1 MNIYW
6 KMVMSPII
14 NEIKPLNIV
23 EIHSNIEEIT
33 ENLIK
38 YCEDENA
45 NLTIL
50 NPLKDQ
56 TDSKYYFEQEKSVEV
71 VNQKVLE
78 QLQLTKNYDAFIINL
93 TEDYQELKKILET
106 VETNKKNNNFPP
118 IFLMFSD
125 AESSEIPEEHDNS
138 ELNTIKELYV
148 DYKDVINDFIRESE
162 SELQF
167 SYLEIN
173 GNGILYENHP
183 ELNELVQRSVDI
195 YTEVENENVN
205 IRNDLE
211 EYKTQVKDL
220 ETRVDEVKTEFEFRN
235 NKNRSVG
242 QRIISKFPFLNMIR
256 YIPRMGLK
264 TTLINRKGYQE
275 IKKNNLLDV
284 GYYLNTYADIRKTG
298 KDPIIHYIY
307 NGFKEGRNPSREFDA
322 EYYFENHSDVKKSK
336 LNPLVH
342 YALYGIKENRKTHRE
357 ETEAE
362 SKNYSGEIFLRR
374 ADMSIEG
381 CVEVGETEASDII
394 LRIDDENF
402 NLKTQKIQDQGSEE
416 YTVFKFNIPPSFIDE
431 KTHDI
436 RVYDGI
442 NGNLVSKTRMILAQ
456 TKNFRDLSGFLKNS
470 LVSPLLF
477 APFREQDK
485 RCFATM
491 EDITKHLITLS
502 ETTDNKP
509 LVSVIIPVYNSI
521 KTLKVAIE
529 SVLEQTY
536 PNIELVVV
544 DGGSTDGSLEYLR
557 KLELENLVLIQ
568 NPDCKETWSARNLG
582 LTATH
587 GEYVAYLNPDYS
599 WDPRY
604 MSAMMGAF
612 SKLEDADALYCGQ
625 FLFEENKKYPFAA
638 NYGSLNRSLLENRN
652 YIDLNGV
659 CHKQDLYKR
668 IGGFDESLKEYT
680 DWEWIMRMV
689 NDSKLYSIPVL
700 LTNHHKQTKNQP
712 SNEALLKLLR
722 KKQAQRNH
730 EKTSQIKQMDNINN
744 VSIVIP
750 SYESL
755 EDIQECLEALLNL
768 NLQGW
773 VEIIVVD
780 NNSSKAVTDYLTKMK
795 TESSIKLIKNQINY
809 GFTYAVNQGIEIAS
823 EGNDILLMNNDAMI
837 TPGAIEA
844 MQKAAYK
851 LKDCGLIVPKQILP
865 AESNTLT
872 KHVPYASLNYEC
884 DVNLSG
890 LFNNMVNLPLFH
902 SGNYVELS
910 FAPFFCVYI
919 RNDVLKNSVGL
930 DAEYGRH
937 YRSDRMYCNYVRHV
951 MNLKIYH
958 TSEANVYHKLQQST
972 EVLKEKSSKDYDTMF
987 VKNQWDDEL
996 ASKFGYKKPVWDE

>member
-23 EIHSNIEEIT
+23 EIYSNTKELT
-33 ENLIK
+33 EHLIK

-45 NLTIL
+45 DLTII

-56 TDSKYYFEQEKSVEV
+56 TDPKYHLEHEKSVKV
-71 VNQKVLE
+71 VNQNVLE
-78 QLQLTKNYDAFIINL
+78 QIQLIKNYDVLVINL
-93 TEDYQELKKILET
+93 TGDYQELKNILKM
-106 VETNKKNNNFPP
+106 VETNKKTTKFPF
-118 IFLMFSD
+118 IFLMYSD
-125 AESSEIPEEHDNS
+125 AESSEIPEKNGNT

-148 DYKDVINDFIRESE
+148 DYKDVINDFIMETDR
-162 SELQF
+162 ELQF

-183 ELNELVQRSVDI
+183 YLNELVQRTVDI
-195 YTEVENENVN
+195 YTEVENENLN
-205 IRNDLE
+205 IRKDLE
-211 EYKTQVKDL
+211 IYKTQTKDL
-220 ETRVDEVKTEFEFRN
+220 EARVDEVKTEFEFRN

-256 YIPRMGLK
+256 YIPRTGFK

-307 NGFKEGRNPSREFDA
+307 NGFNEGRNPSREFDA
-322 EYYFENHSDVKKSK
+322 EYYFETHPDVKKSK

-342 YALYGIKENRKTHRE
+342 YALYGIKENRKTYRE
-357 ETEAE
+357 ETEAK
-362 SKNYSGEIFLRR
+362 SNNYHGEIFLRR

-381 CVEVGETEASDII
+381 CVEVGETEVSDII

-402 NLKTQKIQDQGSEE
+402 NLKTQKIQDPSSEE
-416 YTVFKFNIPPSFIDE
+416 FNVFKFNIPPSFIDE
-431 KTHDI
+431 KTHEI
-436 RVYDGI
+436 RVYDGN

-456 TKNFRDLSGFLKNS
+456 TKNFRDLSGYLKNS
-470 LVSPLLF
+470 LVSPLIF

-521 KTLKVAIE
+521 KTLKAAIE
-529 SVLEQTY
+529 SVLDQTY

-557 KLELENLVLIQ
+557 KLNIANLVLIQ
-568 NPDCKETWSARNLG
+568 NPDSKETWSARNLG

-587 GEYVAYLNPDYS
+587 GEYVTYLNPDYS

-612 SKLEDADALYCGQ
+612 SELEDADALYSGQ

-659 CHKQDLYKR
+659 CHKQDLYKK

-680 DWEWIMRMV
+680 DWDWVMRMV
-689 NDSKLYSIPVL
+689 NDSKVYSIPVL
-700 LTNHHKQTKNQP
+700 LTNHHKQIKNQP
-712 SNEALLKLLR
+712 SNEARLKQLR
-722 KKQAQRNH
+722 LKQAQRNH
-730 EKTSQIKQMDNINN
+730 EKISQIKQMDNLNN

-755 EDIQECLEALLNL
+755 EDIQECLDAIIDL
-768 NLQGW
+768 NLQSW
-773 VEIIVVD
+773 VELIVVD
-780 NNSSKAVTDYLTKMK
+780 NNSSKAVTDYLTKM
-795 TESSIKLIKNQINY
+795 ESESFIKLIKNKINY
-809 GFTYAVNQGIEIAS
+809 GFTYAVNQGIEIAR

-844 MQKAAYK
+844 MQNAAYN
-851 LKDCGLIVPKQILP
+851 LTDCGLIVPKQILP

-872 KHVPYASLNYEC
+872 KHVPYASSDYEC

-890 LFNNMVNLPLFH
+890 LFNNMLNLPLFH
-902 SGNYVELS
+902 SGKYVELS

-919 RNDVLKNSVGL
+919 RNDVIKNSVGL

-937 YRSDRMYCNYVRHV
+937 YRSDRMYCNYIRHV

-972 EVLKEKSSKDYDTMF
+972 EVLKEKSSTEYDTMF
-987 VKNQWDDEL
+987 VKNQWDAEL

>member
-6 KMVMSPII
+6 KMVMRPII
-14 NEIKPLNIV
+14 NEIKPFNIV
-23 EIHSNIEEIT
+23 EIDSNTEELT
-33 ENLIK
+33 EELIK

-45 NLTIL
+45 HLTIIG
-50 NPLKDQ
+50 PLKDQ
-56 TDSKYYFEQEKSVEV
+56 TDSKYYVEHEKSVEV
-71 VNQKVLE
+71 VNQNVLE
-78 QLQLTKNYDAFIINL
+78 QIQLTKNYDAFIINL
-93 TEDYQELKKILET
+93 TRDYQELKRILEA
-106 VETNKKNNNFPP
+106 VETNKKTTKFPP
-118 IFLMFSD
+118 IFLMSSE
-125 AESSEIPEEHDNS
+125 AESSDSPEEHNNS
-138 ELNTIKELYV
+138 ELNTNKEPYM
-148 DYKDVINDFIRESE
+148 DYKDVINDFNRETE
-162 SELQF
+162 RELQF
-167 SYLEIN
+167 TYLEIN
-173 GNGILYENHP
+173 GNGILYENDP
-183 ELNELVQRSVDI
+183 ELNELIQRSVDI
-195 YTEVENENVN
+195 YTEVENENLN
-205 IRNDLE
+205 IREDLEKYKTQNNDLE
-211 EYKTQVKDL
+211 N
-220 ETRVDEVKTEFEFRN
+220 RVDEVKTEFEFRN

-256 YIPRMGLK
+256 YMPKTGFK

-322 EYYFENHSDVKKSK
+322 EYYFETHPDVKKSK

-342 YALYGIKENRKTHRE
+342 YALYGIKENRKIHGE
-357 ETEAE
+357 ETGSK
-362 SKNYSGEIFLRR
+362 SKNYNGEISLRM
-374 ADMSIEG
+374 ANMSIEG
-381 CVEVGETEASDII
+381 RVESEVSDII
-394 LRIDDENF
+394 LRIDDKKF
-402 NLKTQKIQDQGSEE
+402 NLKTQKIQDKNSDEIG
-416 YTVFKFNIPPSFIDE
+416 VFKFNIPPLFIDE
-431 KTHDI
+431 KAHDI

-456 TKNFRDLSGFLKNS
+456 TRNFRDLSGFLKNS
-470 LVSPLLF
+470 LVSPLVY

-502 ETTDNKP
+502 HDNHSKP

-521 KTLKVAIE
+521 KTIKSAIE
-529 SVLEQTY
+529 SVLKQTY

-544 DGGSTDGSLEYLR
+544 DGGSTDGSLEYLKR
-557 KLELENLVLIQ
+557 LDLENLVLIQ
-568 NPDCKETWSARNLG
+568 NPDSKETWSARNLG
-582 LTATH
+582 LTAIH

-612 SKLEDADALYCGQ
+612 SKLEDADALYSGQ
-625 FLFEENKKYPFAA
+625 FLFEGNKKHPFAA
-638 NYGSLNRSLLENRN
+638 NYGSLNKSLLENRN

-659 CHKQDLYKR
+659 CHKHDLYKR

-680 DWEWIMRMV
+680 DWDWIMRMV
-689 NDSKLYSIPVL
+689 NDSKVYSIPVL
-700 LTNHHKQTKNQP
+700 LTNHHKQIKNQP
-712 SNEALLKLLR
+712 SNEKCLKQLR

-730 EKTSQIKQMDNINN
+730 ERTSQIKQMENLNN

-755 EDIQECLEALLNL
+755 EDIQECLDAILNL
-768 NLQGW
+768 NLQSW
-773 VEIIVVD
+773 VELIVVD
-780 NNSSKAVTDYLTKMK
+780 NNSSKAVTDYLTKMES
-795 TESSIKLIKNQINY
+795 ESSIKLIKNQINY
-809 GFTYAVNQGIEIAS
+809 GFTYAVNQGIEIAC

-844 MQKAAYK
+844 MQNAAYS

-872 KHVPYASLNYEC
+872 KHVPYASSNYEC

-890 LFNNMVNLPLFH
+890 LFNNMLNLPLFH
-902 SGNYVELS
+902 SGKYVELS

-919 RNDVLKNSVGL
+919 RNDVIKNSVGL

-937 YRSDRMYCNYVRHV
+937 YRSDRMYCNYIRHV

-972 EVLKEKSSKDYDTMF
+972 EVLKEKSSRDYDTMF

-996 ASKFGYKKPVWDE
+996 ASKFGYKKPVWDD